1 MPRFRPNEP
10 IQQADP
16 VVVVDANSGLA
27 VGAHRFSLTVVDDSG
42 NESQPAFIDV
52 IVNDQDRPTA
62 VLDVVDAGGT
72 RLTGPLPA
80 GRAFRL
86 SGARSTDS
94 GGRITTY
101 RFTLLPRA

>member
-1 MPRFRPNEP
+1 MPRFRPN
-10 IQQADP
+10 DP
-16 VVVVDANSGLA
+16 VRQQDPIVVVDANSGLA

-52 IVNDQDRPTA
+52 IVQDQDRPTA

-72 RLTGPLPA
+72 RINGPLPA

-86 SGARSTDS
+86 SGARSTDN
-94 GGRITTY
+94 GGRIIEY